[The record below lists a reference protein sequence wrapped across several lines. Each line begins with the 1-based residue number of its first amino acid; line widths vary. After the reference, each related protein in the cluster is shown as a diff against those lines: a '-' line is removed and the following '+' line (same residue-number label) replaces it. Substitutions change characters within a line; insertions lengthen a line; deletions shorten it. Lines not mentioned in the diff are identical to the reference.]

1 MARIPRTACVACALA
16 ALAIALA
23 LFTSS
28 AARAAAAAVPDEA
41 QGGAAG
47 PVVVM
52 TTSLGEIRIELDKGK
67 APVSVENFLGY
78 VGQKHY
84 DGTVFH
90 RVIDGFMIQGGGFT
104 ADMVKKPTGP
114 PVKNEAQNGLRNV
127 RGSIA
132 MARTADPNS
141 ATCQFFINVADNP
154 GLDYPKP
161 DGHGYTVFGR
171 VTAGMDVVDKIKAVA
186 TGEKGGMRD
195 VPVTPVVIESVR
207 LEGGA

>member
-1 MARIPRTACVACALA
+1 MARIPRTACVACAFA
-16 ALAIALA
+16 ALAIALVV
-23 LFTSS
+23 FTFSAVRAS
-28 AARAAAAAVPDEA
+28 AAAPDEV
-41 QGGAAG
+41 QGAAAG

-52 TTSLGEIRIELDKGK
+52 KTSLGEIRIELDREK
-67 APVSVENFLGY
+67 APASVENFLAY

-84 DGTVFH
+84 DGTIFH

-207 LEGGA
+207 LAGGA